1 MITPTILAA
10 SHVHSNLS
18 YDGSYTLEALSDK
31 FSRAGYRVLLM
42 TEHDRGFSPERL
54 RQLREL
60 CDAAS
65 TSTFLII
72 PGIEYSDASNQVHI
86 LVWGDVPFLGEN
98 LPTKETLHRV
108 NDAGGV
114 AVLAHPFRRNAWQRF
129 EPSWGEALTG
139 IEVWNRKYDGF
150 APNRIAQELQRS
162 VGAIP
167 FVGLDFHTQR
177 QSFPLAMAMDI
188 DSAVTE
194 QTVLEC
200 IGARRVNPRVF
211 GFEVNGQL
219 VRHALP
225 ILKGAEVFRK
235 KAARASRKMKLH
247 V

>member
-1 MITPTILAA
+1 VTVLAA
-10 SHVHSNLS
+10 CHVHSELS
-18 YDGSYTLEALSDK
+18 YDGSYTLEALSNK

-42 TEHDRGFSPERL
+42 TEHDRGFSPKRL

-65 TSTFLII
+65 TSDLLVI

-98 LPTKETLHRV
+98 LPTRETLRGV
-108 NDAGGV
+108 KEAGGV
-114 AVLAHPFRRNAWQRF
+114 AVFAHPFRRNAWQRF
-129 EPSWGEALTG
+129 EPSWGDALAG

-162 VGAIP
+162 AGAIP

-188 DSAVTE
+188 DSTVTE
-194 QTVLEC
+194 QSVLDC
-200 IGARRVNPRVF
+200 IRARRVNPRVF
-211 GFEVNGQL
+211 GLEVGGQL
-219 VRHALP
+219 VRHTLP
-225 ILKGAEVFRK
+225 ILEAVEASRK
-235 KAARASRKMKLH
+235 KCASAARKMKLH

>member
-1 MITPTILAA
+1 MTVLAA
-10 SHVHSNLS
+10 CHVHSNLS

-54 RQLREL
+54 CQLRQL
-60 CDAAS
+60 CDSAS
-65 TSTFLII
+65 TRDLLVI

-98 LPTKETLHRV
+98 LPTRETLHRV
-108 NDAGGV
+108 KEAGGV
-114 AVLAHPFRRNAWQRF
+114 AVLAHPFRRNAWQCF
-129 EPSWGEALTG
+129 EPSWGEALAG

-177 QSFPLAMAMDI
+177 QFFPLAMAMDI
-188 DSAVTE
+188 QSTVTE
-194 QTVLEC
+194 QAVLEC
-200 IGARRVNPRVF
+200 IRARRVNPRVF
-211 GFEVNGQL
+211 GFQVDGQL

-225 ILKGAEVFRK
+225 ILGVVEASRK
-235 KAARASRKMKLH
+235 RCASASRKMKLR

>member
-1 MITPTILAA
+1 MIAV
-10 SHVHSNLS
+10 S
-18 YDGSYTLEALSDK
+18 
-31 FSRAGYRVLLM
+31 
-42 TEHDRGFSPERL
+42 SPERL

-200 IGARRVNPRVF
+200 IRARRVNPRVF

-225 ILKGAEVFRK
+225 ILKGAEASRK

>member
-1 MITPTILAA
+1 VTVLAA
-10 SHVHSNLS
+10 CHVHSELS

-42 TEHDRGFSPERL
+42 TEHDRGFSPKRL

-65 TSTFLII
+65 TSDLLVI

-98 LPTKETLHRV
+98 LPTRETLRGV
-108 NDAGGV
+108 KEAGGV
-114 AVLAHPFRRNAWQRF
+114 AVFAHPFRRNAWQRF
-129 EPSWGEALTG
+129 EPSWGDALAG

-162 VGAIP
+162 AGAIP

-188 DSAVTE
+188 DSTVTE
-194 QTVLEC
+194 QSVLDC
-200 IGARRVNPRVF
+200 IRARRVNPRVF
-211 GFEVNGQL
+211 GLEVGGQL
-219 VRHALP
+219 VRHTLP
-225 ILKGAEVFRK
+225 ILEAVEASRK
-235 KAARASRKMKLH
+235 KCASAARKMKLH

>member
-1 MITPTILAA
+1 VKVLAA
-10 SHVHSNLS
+10 CHVHSNLS
-18 YDGSYTLEALSDK
+18 YDGSYTLEALSDR
-31 FSRAGYRVLLM
+31 FSRAGYRVVLM

-54 RQLREL
+54 RQLRQL
-60 CDAAS
+60 CEAAS
-65 TSTFLII
+65 TSSLLMI

-98 LPTKETLHRV
+98 LPTRETLQRV
-108 NDAGGV
+108 KEADGV
-114 AVLAHPFRRNAWQRF
+114 AVLAHPFRRNAWQCF
-129 EPSWGEALTG
+129 EPSWGEALAG

-150 APNRIAQELQRS
+150 APNRIAQDLQRS

-177 QSFPLAMAMDI
+177 QSFPHAMAMDI

-200 IGARRVNPRVF
+200 IRARRVNPRVF

>member
-1 MITPTILAA
+1 VTVLAA
-10 SHVHSNLS
+10 CHVHSNLS

-31 FSRAGYRVLLM
+31 FSRAGYRVVLM

-54 RQLREL
+54 HQLRQLCE
-60 CDAAS
+60 AAS
-65 TSTFLII
+65 TSALLMI

-86 LVWGDVPFLGEN
+86 LVWGDIPFLGEN
-98 LPTKETLHRV
+98 LPTRETLHRV
-108 NDAGGV
+108 KEEGGL
-114 AVLAHPFRRNAWQRF
+114 AVFAHPFRRNAWQCF

-150 APNRIAQELQRS
+150 APNRIAQDLQRS
-162 VGAIP
+162 AGAIP

-188 DSAVTE
+188 DSTVTE
-194 QTVLEC
+194 QAVLDC
-200 IGARRVNPRVF
+200 IRARRVTPRVL
-211 GFEVNGQL
+211 GFEVDGQI

-225 ILKGAEVFRK
+225 ILKVAEASRK
-235 KAARASRKMKLH
+235 KAARASRKMKLR